1 MKNSYRIIGA
11 GLVLI
16 GLAGAAGCSLKRNLP
31 EQHRYA
37 LEARRPG
44 GSGPSSTS
52 GDAVIYLRTL
62 RASPFYE
69 GQEFV
74 YRKKD
79 GTFETDF
86 HNQFFVLPAQQI
98 TGEVRQWLSG
108 AGFIRGGIA
117 TPGIAGASHV
127 LTGSIEA
134 LYGDYRGDLPTAVLE
149 LDFIV
154 LKSTDEPEI
163 LFHRKYHEEVAF
175 AKGSPTEL
183 VAGWNTGLRRILSR
197 LEDDLRELDLS

>member
-1 MKNSYRIIGA
+1 MKNSHRIIGV

-44 GSGPSSTS
+44 GSGPSSTPD
-52 GDAVIYLRTL
+52 DAVIHLRTL
-62 RASPFYE
+62 RASPHYE

-86 HNQFFVLPAQQI
+86 YNRFFVLPAQQI
-98 TGEVRQWLSG
+98 TGEVRQWLSA
-108 AGFIRGGIA
+108 AGLLHAVIGTTGV
-117 TPGIAGASHV
+117 AGSSHV
-127 LTGSIEA
+127 LTGSIE
-134 LYGDYRGDLPTAVLE
+134 R
-149 LDFIV
+149 
-154 LKSTDEPEI
+154 
-163 LFHRKYHEEVAF
+163 
-175 AKGSPTEL
+175 
-183 VAGWNTGLRRILSR
+183 
-197 LEDDLRELDLS
+197 